1 MRRPR
6 RRDFRTK
13 LDLQTLQG
21 STSADGRGHSQ
32 KAFATVKTLYG
43 AKRQLR
49 GEEAV
54 FAREIDPRATHEVEV
69 DYDSRIAEQARLLV
83 GGSTSEALDII
94 SIDDV
99 EARGRTMR
107 LVCGERK

>member
-1 MRRPR
+1 MTRPR

-21 STSADGRGHSQ
+21 STSADSRGHSQ
-32 KAFATVKTLYG
+32 KTFTTVATIYG

-54 FAREIDPRATHEVEV
+54 LARQIDARATHEVEV
-69 DYDSRIAEQARLLV
+69 DYNGQIIERARLLV
-83 GGSTSEALDII
+83 DGSTSEMLDII
-94 SIDDV
+94 TIDNV

-107 LVCGERK
+107 LMCGERK

>member
-21 STSADGRGHSQ
+21 STSVDARGHSQ
-32 KAFATVKTLYG
+32 KAFATVATIYG

-54 FAREIDPRATHEVEV
+54 FARQIDVRATHEIEV
-69 DYDSRIAEQARLLV
+69 DFDGRIIEQARLLV
-83 GGSTSEALDII
+83 DGSTSDVLDII
-94 SIDDV
+94 AIDNV
-99 EARGRTMR
+99 ESRDRTMR
-107 LVCGERK
+107 LTCGERK